1 MNYDNVKTPEDLMHY
16 MNENIHYGVY
26 DYKNNKAYYGDDEN
40 FEYLVNNI
48 WRLSSPE
55 QMQKYGV
62 GHCFDQVELERD
74 FFKKYNY
81 NFKTFFIWFKCNRQN
96 NYPSHTYLVYQDKST
111 KEWCWFEHSD
121 YNNKGIHGF
130 KTLQDVINAQ
140 KHAHIKYAK
149 SYRKSKTDAS
159 KIEILEYDNVTYGC
173 TVDEFMNYVLSTGKQ
188 IKTN

>member
-16 MNENIHYGVY
+16 MNESIHYGVY
-26 DYKNNKAYYGDDEN
+26 DYQNNKAYYGDDDN
-40 FEYLVNNI
+40 FEDLVINV
-48 WRLSSPE
+48 WKLSSPA

-96 NYPSHTYLVYQDKST
+96 NYPTHTYLVYQDKST

-121 YNNKGIHGF
+121 YTNKGIHKF
-130 KTLQDVINAQ
+130 KTLHDAINAQ

-173 TVDEFMNYVLSTGKQ
+173 TIDEFMNYVLST
-188 IKTN
+188 TSCRSSL